1 MAMCTARVV
10 TRTDGLH
17 GNHGVDARACVSA
30 RLGCIPDDD
39 RARAPGASA
48 EVLIIGG
55 GVIGL
60 SCAYALQRAGRQ
72 VRVLEQGRIG
82 SGSSHGNCG
91 TLTPSHAAPLAAPGV
106 IAKALRWMLKPDAPL
121 YIAPRLDPAL
131 WHWLWRFAR
140 RCNPRDCHQA
150 TQAKSA
156 LLATSRTLIEQLVRE
171 HELDC
176 EFTASGVVYAFAD
189 PSERDATMAALPL
202 LHEVGIA
209 TEAWDAAMLA
219 ANEPSLR
226 EGLAGGLLFPGD
238 ACLRPDRYV
247 AELARLARE
256 AGCELIENCAVAGF
270 RRERG
275 RVVGVSTSHGKQR
288 GRDVIIATGAWS
300 PELVRQLGFALPIQ
314 PGKGYSITWD
324 AQRAPPRRPLL
335 LKERSVCVTAWGS
348 GFRLGSTM
356 EFSGY
361 DSTLNR
367 TRLDA
372 LERAAADYMR
382 EPPTGTRREEWF
394 GWRPMTWDDLPMIGR
409 APGSDNLWLATGHGM
424 LGVSMSA
431 VTGRLIAD
439 LMSGRE
445 PVIDPAP
452 YSVLRF

>member
-1 MAMCTARVV
+1 MSV
-10 TRTDGLH
+10 
-17 GNHGVDARACVSA
+17 
-30 RLGCIPDDD
+30 RLGGYPDDD
-39 RARAPGASA
+39 GAKAPGASA
-48 EVLIIGG
+48 DVLIIGG

-60 SCAYALQRAGRQ
+60 SCAYELQRAGRQ

-121 YIAPRLDPAL
+121 YIAPRFDPAL
-131 WHWLWRFAR
+131 WHWLWRFAG
-140 RCNPRDCHQA
+140 RCNARDCHQA

-156 LLATSRTLIEQLVRE
+156 LLETSRTLIEQLVRE
-171 HELDC
+171 HALDC
-176 EFTASGVVYAFAD
+176 EFAASGVVYAFAD
-189 PSERDATMAALPL
+189 PRERDATFATLPL
-202 LHEVGIA
+202 LREVGIA
-209 TEAWDAAMLA
+209 SEAWDAATLA

-238 ACLRPDRYV
+238 ASLRPDRYV

-256 AGCELIENCAVAGF
+256 AGCELIENCAVLGF

-275 RVVGVSTSHGKQR
+275 RVVGVRTSHGMQR

-324 AQRAPPRRPLL
+324 AAARLCVGRCL

-372 LERAAADYMR
+372 IERSAAEYMR
-382 EPPTGTRREEWF
+382 EPPTGARREEWF
-394 GWRPMTWDDLPMIGR
+394 GWRPMTWDDLADHWTSRR
-409 APGSDNLWLATGHGM
+409 ATTICGLRPGTACW
-424 LGVSMSA
+424 
-431 VTGRLIAD
+431 
-439 LMSGRE
+439 E
-445 PVIDPAP
+445 
-452 YSVLRF
+452 

>member
-1 MAMCTARVV
+1 MCTARVG
-10 TRTDGLH
+10 TRTDGLRGH
-17 GNHGVDARACVSA
+17 HGVDAVAHVSK
-30 RLGCIPDDD
+30 RSDGYPDDD
-39 RARAPGASA
+39 GARAPGASA
-48 EVLIIGG
+48 DVLIIGG

-60 SCAYALQRAGRQ
+60 SCAYELQRAGRQ
-72 VRVLEQGRIG
+72 VRVLEQDRIG

-121 YIAPRLDPAL
+121 YVAPRFDPAL
-131 WHWLWRFAR
+131 WHWLWRFAG
-140 RCNPRDCHQA
+140 RCNARDCREA

-156 LLATSRTLIEQLVRE
+156 LLETSRTMIEDLVRE
-171 HELDC
+171 QKLDC
-176 EFTASGVVYAFAD
+176 EFAASGVVYAFAD
-189 PSERDATMAALPL
+189 PRERDATLAALPL

-209 TEAWDAAMLA
+209 TEAWDAATLA

-247 AELARLARE
+247 AELARLARDV
-256 AGCELIENCAVAGF
+256 GCELIENSAVTGF

-275 RVVGVSTSHGKQR
+275 RVVGVRTNHGMQR

-361 DSTLNR
+361 DRTLNR
-367 TRLDA
+367 RRLDA
-372 LERAAADYMR
+372 LETAAAEYMR

-394 GWRPMTWDDLPMIGR
+394 GWRPMTWDDLPILGR

-431 VTGRLIAD
+431 ITGRLISD
-439 LMSGRE
+439 LMSERE

-452 YSVLRF
+452 YSAARFQ